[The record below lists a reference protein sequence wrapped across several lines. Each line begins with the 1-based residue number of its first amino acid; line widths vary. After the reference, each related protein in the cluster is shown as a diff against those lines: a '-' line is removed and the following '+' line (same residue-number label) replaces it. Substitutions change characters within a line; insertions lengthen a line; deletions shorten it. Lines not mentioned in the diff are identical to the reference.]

1 MLAVLVPRDRF
12 GLSAQIV
19 GAGVLP
25 EGVGW
30 PKAFFGRHHVDG
42 PIAVQLAVKAEQ
54 VTVHLQFQKRVVAAG
69 EQVGIA
75 QAGELDIHAASVGG
89 VYVFE
94 RAKGGAIKTPAVH
107 RFMRRIAAME
117 QAQIHAGFLGPNAVN
132 GGIGCLCVLGH
143 IASLLQRRSAYE
155 RGGALC
161 TRALPGLSKGP

>member
-12 GLSAQIV
+12 GLPAQIV

-25 EGVGW
+25 EGVGR
-30 PKAFFGRHHVDG
+30 PEAFFGLHHVDR
-42 PIAVQLAVKAEQ
+42 PIAVKFAVKAQKIAVE
-54 VTVHLQFQKRVVAAG
+54 LQFQKSVVAAG
-69 EQVGIA
+69 EHVGIA

-89 VYVFE
+89 VNVFE
-94 RAKGGAIKTPAVH
+94 RAKGGAIKTPVVH
-107 RFMRRIAAME
+107 DLVGCVAAME
-117 QAQIHAGFLGPNAVN
+117 QAQIHAGFLGPYAVN
-132 GGIGCLCVLGH
+132 GCIDCLCVVGH